1 MAQINIM
8 AYRHSAF
15 YSPLLLCMAG
25 GYLRNEGLEPTYT
38 LGTPARTVP
47 GSLADGTC
55 HVAQS
60 AIATNFPALES
71 GAALHIVHFAQIN
84 VRDGFFIAG
93 RKPEPDFTWR
103 SLIGKNVLV
112 DHFFQPL
119 AMFKYGLHR
128 QGVDFAQLKAIDA
141 GDVNAIERAFRNG
154 QGDYVHL
161 QGPAPQQLEQEG
173 IGAVVAVVGDAV
185 GPVAFSSLCATPEWL
200 HTDMA
205 RAFMRAYRRAR
216 DFAQHAPAAEIAA
229 LEAAAGFFPGVE
241 RGVLIRTITAYQQLG
256 CWSGDAAISAQSYE
270 NLLEVFLFSGLITRR
285 HPYATAVTAPPA

>member
-38 LGTPARTVP
+38 LGTPTRTVP
-47 GSLADGTC
+47 DSLADGTC

-60 AIATNFPALES
+60 AVATNFPALER
-71 GAALHIVHFAQIN
+71 GEALHIVHFAQIN

-119 AMFKYGLHR
+119 AMLKYGLHR
-128 QGVDFAQLKAIDA
+128 QGVDFAQLQVIDA
-141 GDVNAIERAFRNG
+141 GDVTAIERAFRNG

-173 IGAVVAVVGDAV
+173 IGKVVAVVGDAV
-185 GPVAFSSLCATPEWL
+185 GPVAFSSLCATREWL
-200 HTDMA
+200 HSDMA

-216 DFAQHAPAAEIAA
+216 DFADRAPAEEIAA
-229 LEAAAGFFPGVE
+229 LEADAGFFPGVD
-241 RGVLIRTITAYQQLG
+241 RSVLVHTIAAYQKQG
-256 CWSGDAAISAQSYE
+256 CWSGDVAIPPQAYE
-270 NLLEVFLFSGLITRR
+270 NLLEVFLFSGLISRR
-285 HPYATAVTAPPA
+285 HPYNATVVTPPA